1 MNSWLF
7 LITFFTSHVDVKPVT
22 TARDCVST
30 FVKGGNLILT
40 SSQDVFVLTEQV
52 VFNEMSGRV
61 RGIETRLYRNTGT
74 FSAMFLE
81 TNPVILTSS
90 RDVCSRVCADNIRIF
105 LGRHSDIF
113 ELFDKTKPGVL
124 SQNSACLKQQHGA
137 VTTSNWKLSL
147 KNRKVLPKRIITH
160 QQAQLFWQ
168 HVNLNPGEFRQTDH
182 RVDVVIRWRRTGG
195 INRSR
200 MRSGAFR

>member
-1 MNSWLF
+1 MCSWHWNQ
-7 LITFFTSHVDVKPVT
+7 ITLSKHWDIFSHVSGNKPGYS
-22 TARDCVST
+22 D
-30 FVKGGNLILT
+30 
-40 SSQDVFVLTEQV
+40 EQ
-52 VFNEMSGRV
+52 SGRV
-61 RGIETRLYRNTGT
+61 QLR
-74 FSAMFLE
+74 FF
-81 TNPVILTSS
+81 
-90 RDVCSRVCADNIRIF
+90 ADNIRIF
-105 LGRHSDIF
+105 LERHSDIF

-124 SQNSACLKQQHGA
+124 SQNSACLKQQHGTG
-137 VTTSNWKLSL
+137 TTSNWKLSL